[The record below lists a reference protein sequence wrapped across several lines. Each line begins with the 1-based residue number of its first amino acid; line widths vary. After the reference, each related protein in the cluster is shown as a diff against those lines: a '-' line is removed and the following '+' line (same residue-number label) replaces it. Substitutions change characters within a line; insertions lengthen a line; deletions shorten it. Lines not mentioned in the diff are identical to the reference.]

1 MHVAAAIVCLILII
15 VLIKRL
21 AFRQRPSDAPGVHS
35 KRRVWILPLADRIPY
50 VSRPIR
56 FVFVCLDVANAILIL
71 GFILV
76 FLWVLLV
83 GPIRPIHEWFR

>member
-35 KRRVWILPLADRIPY
+35 KHRVWILPLADRIPSTPY
-50 VSRPIR
+50 SPNNGAV
-56 FVFVCLDVANAILIL
+56 NAQ
-71 GFILV
+71 V
-76 FLWVLLV
+76 
-83 GPIRPIHEWFR
+83 